1 MPEPAQHHRSSP
13 SSLAGAPGEEAVEL
27 AQQAPPLYSAQQ
39 ESAELPLVPPLL
51 AKMLS
56 SPLTVA
62 VLGSTPQPRV
72 PQVGS
77 HGSDGGVVQ
86 PTYRNG
92 GAVQPALA
100 EGKSEAA
107 VASMTNAT
115 SAHDQCNAPATA
127 DGQLSR
133 RLAFERLAPA
143 QYPTAAQEE
152 DTRSSL
158 ETQRS
163 PSSSSSATATDAAA
177 SGTGW
182 QRLRR
187 ATGADPSTPS
197 SVFHRRALEQLS
209 RERTQ
214 SGLQD
219 QQPSSAA
226 GSSAY
231 AASSTAA
238 SEPATPDSEFYRRAR
253 AQLCREQTHSWLQE
267 DDVRCGTV
275 STASSRPSTGGSAP
289 RRLSRRMS
297 FGSGEAA
304 KLRAA
309 QARAEAEAAPP
320 QPSLGAA
327 APRRLSRRLSFA
339 SGEAAKLR
347 AARAR
352 AEAEAAGSLK
362 LENGRKLFAAV
373 KRGQLPMA
381 REALSCAEC
390 DVNCHDHE
398 LNTPLHWAVKLED
411 APALMLLLTHA
422 AAHELDVNR
431 ANARG
436 ETALHLAAAA
446 GQDRLVREL
455 WRQPALKPE
464 LKDKDG
470 HTAHRL
476 AVRGKHKEL
485 AKLLVRLYCAS
496 AMHVPCMCH
505 ACAMHVQYMSAL
517 RPPLLCRRLAD
528 GVRLRVDGAT
538 WARVDGS

>member
-1 MPEPAQHHRSSP
+1 MPEPAQHHRSLS

-27 AQQAPPLYSAQQ
+27 AQQEPPLYSAQP

-51 AKMLS
+51 ATLLS

-62 VLGSTPQPRV
+62 VLGSSPQPRV
-72 PQVGS
+72 PQGGS
-77 HGSDGGVVQ
+77 HGSDGGLVVK

-92 GAVQPALA
+92 GAMQPALA
-100 EGKSEAA
+100 ERKSEAA

-133 RLAFERLAPA
+133 RLAFERLALT

-152 DTRSSL
+152 HTSSSL

-163 PSSSSSATATDAAA
+163 PSSSSSATATNAAA

-187 ATGADPSTPS
+187 GTGADPSTPL

-209 RERTQ
+209 RERTH

-219 QQPSSAA
+219 RQPSSAA

-231 AASSTAA
+231 AASSTGA
-238 SEPATPDSEFYRRAR
+238 SEPATPLSEFHRRAR

-275 STASSRPSTGGSAP
+275 STASSRPSPGAAAP
-289 RRLSRRMS
+289 RRLSRRFS
-297 FGSGEAA
+297 FGGGEAA
-304 KLRAA
+304 KVRAA
-309 QARAEAEAAPP
+309 QARAEAEAALP
-320 QPSLGAA
+320 QPSLDAA
-327 APRRLSRRLSFA
+327 APRRLSRRFSFA
-339 SGEAAKLR
+339 GGEAAKVR
-347 AARAR
+347 AAKAR
-352 AEAEAAGSLK
+352 AEAEAAGSMK

-381 REALSCAEC
+381 REALACAEC
-390 DVNCHDHE
+390 DVNCYDHE
-398 LNTPLHWAVKLED
+398 LNTPLHWAVRLND

-422 AAHELDVNR
+422 ELDVNR

-470 HTAHRL
+470 RTAHRL

-485 AKLLVRLYCAS
+485 AKLLVRLS
-496 AMHVPCMCH
+496 MHLLCMCY
-505 ACAMHVQYMSAL
+505 ACAVPSKRCQRCAL
-517 RPPLLCRRLAD
+517 LSCA
-528 GVRLRVDGAT
+528 GGWQMGCACE
-538 WARVDGS
+538 